1 MSFFGRKRKSPLHA
15 VPQGCSGWGPS
26 HVPLLSTSNPSP
38 PSLSSLHS
46 IISITQPG
54 VNVIF
59 CAGAA
64 LAYFLVILLGFDETF
79 FSSVGATVTC
89 NVVLWL
95 GVVAFKLTFGALFAK
110 ALRIYYIFYNYRVH
124 NKQKVGV
131 GRDGRTHQSD
141 GPVCYTLPA
150 LNIIMCT
157 TPRPQG
163 SSRTDMQARLSQH
176 HLPLARI
183 TTPKRWCKAP
193 TRSWCH
199 CLLPAQ
205 PRALQDIPYPFLML
219 IVACLLAM
227 DLLFLLVVTAV
238 PCARLERER
247 ILFSVGVH

>member
-1 MSFFGRKRKSPLHA
+1 MSFFGRKRESPLHA
-15 VPQGCSGWGPS
+15 VPQGCPGWGPS

-157 TPRPQG
+157 TPRHRGLAGQTCRHDSHSTICHLHVSPPPRDGARHLHVVGATAYCQPNPVHCRISPTP
-163 SSRTDMQARLSQH
+163 SSCSLW
-176 HLPLARI
+176 P
-183 TTPKRWCKAP
+183 
-193 TRSWCH
+193 
-199 CLLPAQ
+199 
-205 PRALQDIPYPFLML
+205 
-219 IVACLLAM
+219 ACLPW
-227 DLLFLLVVTAV
+227 TWSS
-238 PCARLERER
+238 CWW
-247 ILFSVGVH
+247 